1 MHHGGWGTGDFQKTA
16 HVAISTKW
24 RWFNCPGE
32 RVGPRRRLR
41 DVTGCEEHPSA
52 PMKLQVLAQLP
63 DRLVPWRSEPR
74 LAEAAGGVIQDYH
87 PASDESEVWLSFR
100 ILVSSG

>member
-1 MHHGGWGTGDFQKTA
+1 MHHGGWGTGGFQKTA
-16 HVAISTKW
+16 HVAILTKW

-32 RVGPRRRLR
+32 RVGPRRRLK

-52 PMKLQVLAQLP
+52 PMKPQVLVQLP

-74 LAEAAGGVIQDYH
+74 LAEAAWG
-87 PASDESEVWLSFR
+87 ESYGTITLEAMSPR
-100 ILVSSG
+100 SGTVLEF